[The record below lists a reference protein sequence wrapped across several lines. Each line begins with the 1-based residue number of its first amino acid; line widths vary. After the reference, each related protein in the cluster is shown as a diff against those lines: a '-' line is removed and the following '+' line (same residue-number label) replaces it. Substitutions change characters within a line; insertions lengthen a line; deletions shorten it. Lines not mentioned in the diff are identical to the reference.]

1 MSARLR
7 PALFAVLLVLF
18 ACGDDDDSD
27 VASDTEPA
35 TEETTDA
42 GDTADD
48 SASSDDLYGGG
59 QATTSTTTTAAGDD
73 AAPVTTA
80 SSSEFGEVL
89 VDADGFTLYGF
100 TNDTDGTPSCTDGC
114 AETWPP
120 LFVESMDLPEG
131 LDSSVFSVVEHP
143 SGEFQLRA
151 GDWPLYR
158 YEPDDQAG
166 DTNGQGV
173 GGVWFVVD
181 PQGELVME

>member
-1 MSARLR
+1 MSAPLR

-18 ACGDDDDSD
+18 ACGDDDSD

-35 TEETTDA
+35 TEETSEETTDA

-48 SASSDDLYGGG
+48 SASDDLYGDRN
-59 QATTSTTTTAAGDD
+59 TPSTSTTAAGGD
-73 AAPVTTA
+73 ALPVTTA
-80 SSSEFGEVL
+80 SGELGEIL

-100 TNDTDGTPSCTDGC
+100 TNDTDGTPTCTDGC
-114 AETWPP
+114 ADTWPP
-120 LFVESMDLPEG
+120 LFVESGDLPEG
-131 LDSSVFSVVEHP
+131 LDPSVYSVVEHP
-143 SGEFQLRA
+143 SGQSQLKA

-158 YEPDDQAG
+158 YTPDDQAG

-181 PQGELVME
+181 PQGQLIME